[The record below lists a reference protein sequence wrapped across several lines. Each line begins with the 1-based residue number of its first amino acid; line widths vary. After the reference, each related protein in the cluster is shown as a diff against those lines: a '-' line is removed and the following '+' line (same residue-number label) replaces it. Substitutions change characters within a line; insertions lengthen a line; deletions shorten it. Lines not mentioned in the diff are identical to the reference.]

1 MKAIT
6 RMMAGMSAGL
16 LGLTLLG
23 AQGSMAK
30 GGPPAG
36 TEEEEAAA
44 NNLSV
49 PALFVPAVG
58 LGVTCGET
66 YTPVTG
72 EASLFD
78 YATMTGILP
87 GISGY
92 YYVQGEDDW
101 QASCTTALVDTVSV
115 TADWGDNLTGA
126 PLKAG
131 TPVRVEMGLL
141 ADATA
146 YNFTGFSVVKLT
158 DELDRYATYG
168 TLGEAVAPYGEV
180 RAWDAGARLTIAKTD
195 GTLTVYNDVATA
207 EINSTGRVVYGY
219 NWQLPV
225 AGEYLITFTAPNVN
239 FVGTDVGSL
248 VDGDTV
254 TLLVNVAATPGGG
267 GGGQGS
273 GGPGGGGGQGGR
285 R

>member
-6 RMMAGMSAGL
+6 RMMAGVSAGL
-16 LGLTLLG
+16 LGLTMLG

-30 GGPPAG
+30 GGPPVG

-49 PALFVPAVG
+49 PALFVPELG
-58 LGVTCGET
+58 LGVTCGVLPT
-66 YTPVTG
+66 DFVAPTG
-72 EASLFD
+72 VPTLFD
-78 YATMTGILP
+78 PADPFVLNDVVYGE
-87 GISGY
+87 
-92 YYVQGEDDW
+92 YYVQGEDDNW
-101 QASCTTALVDTVSV
+101 QASCTTMGAGIVDV

-126 PLKAG
+126 RLKAG
-131 TPVRVEMGLL
+131 TPIRVEMGLL
-141 ADATA
+141 ADEAA
-146 YNFTGFSVVKLT
+146 FNLTGFSVVKLT

-168 TLGEAVAPYGEV
+168 TLGLAETPYPEV
-180 RAWDAGARLTIAKTD
+180 RAWDAGA
-195 GTLTVYNDVATA
+195 TLSIIRDSGDMVVYNDVATA

-219 NWQLPV
+219 NWQQPEPGV
-225 AGEYLITFTAPNVN
+225 YTITFTAPNVT

-254 TLLVNVAATPGGG
+254 TLVVNVAATAGG
-267 GGGQGS
+267 
-273 GGPGGGGGQGGR
+273 GGGGGQGGR